1 MMEQVKQHSAQAV
14 TPEALAAWGGP
25 NLVYVRRVAVPG
37 GSAWGIF
44 AQSGQPM
51 GVTEE
56 RDLALRLRAR
66 TNSNRSTST
75 ERATGAGWSGR
86 ASHVVAQLDRCSPLP
101 AAGNEIQDFHHHGEA
116 HRGVDVALR
125 NMDAETIRDESRPD
139 QEQEGQ
145 SQHLHRRVVRY
156 EVRQDR
162 QRPP

>member
-56 RDLALRLRAR
+56 RDLAFAAAR
-66 TNSNRSTST
+66 
-75 ERATGAGWSGR
+75 
-86 ASHVVAQLDRCSPLP
+86 Q
-101 AAGNEIQDFHHHGEA
+101 NELEP
-116 HRGVDVALR
+116 VDV
-125 NMDAETIRDESRPD
+125 
-139 QEQEGQ
+139 
-145 SQHLHRRVVRY
+145 H
-156 EVRQDR
+156 
-162 QRPP
+162 